1 MGIGFSLFLVAA
13 GAILAFAVEVD
24 ADGVDLESRRHHSH
38 GGQGAVGVVLSVVF
52 WSSSGAGGV
61 RRRRTVEDE
70 YNSSAPR

>member
-24 ADGVDLESRRHHSH
+24 ADGVDLETI
-38 GGQGAVGVVLSVVF
+38 GIILMAVGAVGVVLSVVF
-52 WSSSGAGGV
+52 WSSWGVGGV
-61 RRRRTVEDE
+61 RRRRIVEDE